1 MPVDA
6 SQQVGLNLL
15 RKTGIADHR
24 PILRGACG
32 ARSRNRQCRKEPL
45 GDGVGGALGHPRVWY
60 DMSEDDHV
68 ACKYC
73 DRVFALKGGSRD
85 PAH

>member
-1 MPVDA
+1 MASPPGKTSPPPASAPASPVHS
-6 SQQVGLNLL
+6 SQRRFMGNPDVVVVTS
-15 RKTGIADHR
+15 RKV
-24 PILRGACG
+24 AC
-32 ARSRNRQCRKEPL
+32 
-45 GDGVGGALGHPRVWY
+45 DGVGGALGHPRVWY

>member
-1 MPVDA
+1 MASPPGKTSPPASAPASPVPS
-6 SQQVGLNLL
+6 SQRRFMDNPDVVVVTT
-15 RKTGIADHR
+15 RKV
-24 PILRGACG
+24 AC
-32 ARSRNRQCRKEPL
+32 
-45 GDGVGGALGHPRVWY
+45 DGVGGALGHPRVWY

>member
-1 MPVDA
+1 MASPPGKTSPPASAPASPVPSGQRRFMDNPDVVVVT
-6 SQQVGLNLL
+6 S
-15 RKTGIADHR
+15 RKV
-24 PILRGACG
+24 AC
-32 ARSRNRQCRKEPL
+32 
-45 GDGVGGALGHPRVWY
+45 DGVGGALGHPRVWY

-68 ACKYC
+68 VCKYC